1 MLKILKYLKFK
12 EWLLILVNIALI
24 AGQVWLDLKL
34 PEYMS
39 EITKLIETPNSDIRE
54 IWQAGG
60 YMLLCALSSALLSV
74 IVEFF
79 VAKIAA
85 GLSKRLR
92 EKIFDKVQSFS
103 QDEIN
108 KFSTASLITRSTND
122 VAQVQGSIAMG
133 LQVMIMAPILATWA
147 IIKILGKSWQWS
159 AVTAIAVLLLVI
171 MITAIMLTA
180 IPKFKKTQIYTDN
193 LNRVTRENLT
203 GLRVVRA
210 YNAEKFEIQKFEK
223 ANSNLTNLHLFIYK
237 TLALMSPGMSLIM
250 SGLSLSIYLIGA
262 YLISATSLLNRLTV
276 FSDMVV
282 FSSYAMQVVMAFI
295 MLTMI
300 FLMLPRAIVS
310 AKRINEVL
318 STKNKIVDGKS
329 DGTSNLVGE
338 IEFKY
343 VGFKYPDADEY
354 VLKNISFTAHK
365 GETVAFIGS
374 TGSGKSTLINLVPR
388 FYDATEG
395 SVFIDNIDVRNY
407 KLFDLHNKIGFVSQK
422 AVLFSGTVESNVA
435 FGDNSLG
442 TPSEEEIANALQ
454 IAQAKTFVEKME
466 EKYKSHISQ
475 GGTNV
480 SGGQK
485 QRLSIARAIAR
496 KPEIL
501 IFDDSFSA
509 LDYKTDKKLR
519 HTLNKTLFNTTWLI
533 VAQRI
538 GTIMNADKIIVLD
551 NGEIVGV
558 GTHSELLNNCK
569 VYSEIAHS
577 QLSKEE
583 LIDG

>member
-54 IWQAGG
+54 IWSAGG

-519 HTLNKTLFNTTWLI
+519 HTLNKTLSNTTCLI

-569 VYSEIAHS
+569 VYSEIAYS

>member
-1 MLKILKYLKFK
+1 
-12 EWLLILVNIALI
+12 
-24 AGQVWLDLKL
+24 
-34 PEYMS
+34 
-39 EITKLIETPNSDIRE
+39 
-54 IWQAGG
+54 
-60 YMLLCALSSALLSV
+60 MLLCALSSALLSV

-466 EKYKSHISQ
+466 
-475 GGTNV
+475 
-480 SGGQK
+480 
-485 QRLSIARAIAR
+485 
-496 KPEIL
+496 
-501 IFDDSFSA
+501 
-509 LDYKTDKKLR
+509 
-519 HTLNKTLFNTTWLI
+519 
-533 VAQRI
+533 
-538 GTIMNADKIIVLD
+538 
-551 NGEIVGV
+551 
-558 GTHSELLNNCK
+558 
-569 VYSEIAHS
+569 
-577 QLSKEE
+577 
-583 LIDG
+583 